1 MSEIVNFTD
10 YILFNKNS
18 KIIMSENPITLVLG
32 ASENPGRYSHMA
44 VNKLRA
50 YGHNVIALGKK
61 EGIIGDTPIIKLLP
75 ENTEID
81 TLTLYVRDDFQDN
94 VEEMVKNHKIKRV
107 IFNPGTEN
115 PSLAQKLQ
123 LMGIKTE
130 NACTLVLLSLGEY

>member
-1 MSEIVNFTD
+1 
-10 YILFNKNS
+10 
-18 KIIMSENPITLVLG
+18 MSENPITLVLG

-50 YGHNVIALGKK
+50 YGHKVIALGKK
-61 EGIIGDTPIIKLLP
+61 EGMIGDTPIIKVLP

-94 VEEMVKNHKIKRV
+94 VEEMVKKHKIRRV

-115 PSLAQKLQ
+115 PPLRKSLQ
-123 LMGIKTE
+123 LLGVETE
-130 NACTLVLLSLGEY
+130 NACTLVMLSLGQY

>member
-50 YGHNVIALGKK
+50 YGHNVIALGKNY
-61 EGIIGDTPIIKLLP
+61 LLY
-75 ENTEID
+75 TS
-81 TLTLYVRDDFQDN
+81 Q
-94 VEEMVKNHKIKRV
+94 
-107 IFNPGTEN
+107 
-115 PSLAQKLQ
+115 
-123 LMGIKTE
+123 
-130 NACTLVLLSLGEY
+130 SLGIVIPAGSRPSYPLSSLPHK